1 MERLERKIR
10 NVWISIS
17 AITGIFIGLVFA
29 AVTFAATDMI
39 AVSNI
44 VFLIFP
50 ISFSVYSYYRY
61 QNWFFKVHED
71 HLEINHGVLRKT
83 SAVVP
88 YVRVQHIDT
97 NRGPLERVLGLASLR
112 VYTAGSKGADM
123 RIPGLSRNRAEQMQ
137 EELKSKAIESEKGF
151 DAV

>member
-1 MERLERKIR
+1 MEKLDKKIR
-10 NVWISIS
+10 NVWITVSIL
-17 AITGIFIGLVFA
+17 TGIIIGAVLASITFVATEIAAVSGLVF
-29 AVTFAATDMI
+29 V
-39 AVSNI
+39 
-44 VFLIFP
+44 IFP
-50 ISFSVYSYYRY
+50 ILLPVYSFYRY
-61 QNWFFKVHED
+61 RNWFFKVHDD

-123 RIPGLSRNRAEQMQ
+123 RIPGLAKERAEEMQ

>member
-1 MERLERKIR
+1 MERLDSKIR
-10 NVWISIS
+10 NVWISVS
-17 AITGIFIGLVFA
+17 VLTGLFIGGILA
-29 AVTFAATDMI
+29 TVTYLATEI
-39 AVSNI
+39 TALTS
-44 VFLIFP
+44 LIFVVFPVLLP
-50 ISFSVYSYYRY
+50 IYSYYRY
-61 QNWFFKVHED
+61 RNWYFKVHED

-97 NRGPLERVLGLASLR
+97 NRGPLERILGLASLR

-123 RIPGLSRNRAEQMQ
+123 RIPGLSRERAEEMQ
-137 EELKSKAIESEKGF
+137 DALKSKAIESEKGF

>member
-1 MERLERKIR
+1 MERLDRKIR

-17 AITGIFIGLVFA
+17 AFTGIFIGMIFA
-29 AVTFAATDMI
+29 AITFAATDI
-39 AVSNI
+39 TAVAN
-44 VFLIFP
+44 VAFLIFP
-50 ISFSVYSYYRY
+50 VIFSVYSYYRY

-123 RIPGLSRNRAEQMQ
+123 RIPGLARKRAEEMQ
-137 EELKSKAIESEKGF
+137 EELKSKAIQSEKGF

>member
-1 MERLERKIR
+1 MERLDRKIR

-17 AITGIFIGLVFA
+17 AITGIFIGLIFA

-39 AVSNI
+39 AVANI

>member
-1 MERLERKIR
+1 MERLDRKIR

-29 AVTFAATDMI
+29 AVTFAATDII
-39 AVSNI
+39 AVANI

-71 HLEINHGVLRKT
+71 HLEINHGVIRKT

>member
-1 MERLERKIR
+1 MERLDRKIR

-29 AVTFAATDMI
+29 AVTFAATDII
-39 AVSNI
+39 AVANI